1 MWGVE
6 LDIIWV
12 AFILE
17 VKKKLGVIL
26 PIILDSPSGKE
37 VDPDNVKKMI
47 DILKRD
53 FADHQLIIAS
63 IFEYELPEVHM
74 IEIRER
80 LMEE

>member
-1 MWGVE
+1 M
-6 LDIIWV
+6 
-12 AFILE
+12 
-17 VKKKLGVIL
+17 LGVSL

-63 IFEYELPEVHM
+63 IFEYNLPEENR
-74 IEIRER
+74 IEIKKSLLEND
-80 LMEE
+80 